1 MLRKSGSSWRVVCR
15 APSKVEVGSFFA
27 RCARGVARWWVIEY
41 YEREKGTI
49 ALAFRRYC
57 NATRGLKQI
66 AVWLGVAEYDGIWRH
81 QNRAGTS
88 NGVAGIATIQ
98 GRIDGSNRQ
107 EHGRRNHINSAE

>member
-1 MLRKSGSSWRVVCR
+1 MDAEEVRIELAGGLSGTVESRSRVIL
-15 APSKVEVGSFFA
+15 